1 MENLENIKGN
11 KDIID
16 LIYKAQEE
24 KLDKIIIKTN
34 KEIKEELK
42 SINIEKVITEAN
54 NPKELKEIFNKIEDN
69 YNIKITKYN
78 KELYKKGFI
87 DGVNLILNCLK

>member
-1 MENLENIKGN
+1 MERIEEIKGN
-11 KDIID
+11 KDIIN

-42 SINIEKVITEAN
+42 SINIEKVITASNTYRDPQPRKN
-54 NPKELKEIFNKIEDN
+54 NQKRRKH
-69 YNIKITKYN
+69 YS
-78 KELYKKGFI
+78 
-87 DGVNLILNCLK
+87 